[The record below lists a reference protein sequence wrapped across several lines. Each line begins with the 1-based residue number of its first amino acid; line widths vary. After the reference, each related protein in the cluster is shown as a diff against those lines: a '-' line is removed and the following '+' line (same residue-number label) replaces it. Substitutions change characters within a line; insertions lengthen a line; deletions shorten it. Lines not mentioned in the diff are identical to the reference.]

1 MLGDLVGD
9 VRIEG
14 TKIAE
19 IGPDLHTAT
28 SDEVIIVDA
37 AGMIVIPG
45 FGRCCGFAT
54 STSVDTVFVA
64 GSLCKWRGGLVAH
77 DLTKIQGTVENSR
90 DYLLS
95 AQGLTCDPFAE
106 GGSKPLNN

>member
-45 FGRCCGFAT
+45 FGRSCGFAT

-64 GSLCKWRGGLVAH
+64 GSSANGAGLVGH
-77 DLTKIQGTVENSR
+77 DLTKIQGTVENSP

-95 AQGLTCDPFAE
+95 AQVTCDPFAE